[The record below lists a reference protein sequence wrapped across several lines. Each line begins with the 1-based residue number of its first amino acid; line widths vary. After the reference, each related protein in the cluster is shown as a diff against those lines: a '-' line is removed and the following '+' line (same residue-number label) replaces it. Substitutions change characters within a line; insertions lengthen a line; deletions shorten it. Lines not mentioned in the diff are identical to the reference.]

1 MNSNRYKNYIVVL
14 LMLVYTSNFLD
25 RQIFSLLMEPIKL
38 EFGLS
43 DTQLGFLSGI
53 AFALFYAT
61 LGIPIAR
68 LADRANRVNIIS
80 LCAIIWSFMTLASGL
95 VMNFVQLALVRVGVG
110 IGEAGCTPPA
120 HSLIADYFEKG
131 DRAKALSIYSLGI
144 PLGILVGY
152 ASGGWISEYFGW
164 RAAFFVFG
172 VPGLILA
179 LLVKFTIREPTRQ
192 GHAVSTREN
201 APGMIITLKTLWS
214 QATFRNLVLGHTLA
228 VVVSNGVGQWL
239 AVFFSRYH
247 DLTGG
252 ALGTWLALV
261 SGGAGALGLYLGG
274 HVVHKYFS
282 TNERHQILLLALISS
297 IPIPLSFVIY
307 LTGNMHLALG
317 VMFISYLLFFFA
329 FGPFYALVQSLAPI
343 RMRATAIAI
352 VLFMANMIGLGLGPQ
367 FVGLFSDWLVPYVG
381 DESLRWAILLL
392 TPCSVASIGLWLKA
406 AGNVEDDLA
415 EVEKAEATEISAVE
429 TETVVNM
436 APQKV

>member
-1 MNSNRYKNYIVVL
+1 MNSNRYKSYIIVL
-14 LMLVYTSNFLD
+14 LMLVYTSNYLD
-25 RQIFSLLMEPIKL
+25 RQIFTLLMEPIKL

-53 AFALFYAT
+53 AFAMFYAT

-68 LADRANRVNIIS
+68 FADRANRVNIIS
-80 LCAIIWSFMTLASGL
+80 ISCILWSFMTLASGL
-95 VMNFVQLALVRVGVG
+95 VMNFLQLALVRVGVG

-131 DRAKALSIYSLGI
+131 ERAKALCIYSMGI

-152 ASGGWISEYFGW
+152 ASGGWIAEFFGW
-164 RAAFFVFG
+164 RAAFFIVG
-172 VPGLILA
+172 VPGIILA
-179 LLVKFTIREPTRQ
+179 LLVKFTIREPERK

-201 APGMIITLKTLWS
+201 TPGMIITLKTLWG
-214 QATFRNLVLGHTLA
+214 QATFRNLLLSHTLTA
-228 VVVSNGVGQWL
+228 VVSSGIGQWL

-274 HVVHKYFS
+274 YMVDKYFS
-282 TNERHQILLLALISS
+282 TSERSQIILIILIGSIS
-297 IPIPLSFVIY
+297 IPLNFVIY

-317 VMFISYLLFFFA
+317 VLFISSIVFFFT
-329 FGPFYALVQSLAPI
+329 FGPFYALVQSLAPV
-343 RMRATAIAI
+343 RMRATAIAV
-352 VLFMANMIGLGLGPQ
+352 VLFMANLIGLGLGPQ
-367 FVGLFSDWLVPYVG
+367 LVGLFSDLLVPYVG

-392 TPCSVASIGLWLKA
+392 TPCSLVSIWFGLKA
-406 AGNVEDDLA
+406 AGTVRDDLA
-415 EVEKAEATEISAVE
+415 EVEKAEAAEISALDTIVNLAQQE
-429 TETVVNM
+429 T
-436 APQKV
+436 

>member
-1 MNSNRYKNYIVVL
+1 
-14 LMLVYTSNFLD
+14 MLVYTSNFLD
-25 RQIFSLLMEPIKL
+25 RQIFTLLMEPIKL

-53 AFALFYAT
+53 AFAMFYAT

-131 DRAKALSIYSLGI
+131 ERAKALSIYSMGI

-152 ASGGWISEYFGW
+152 VSGGWIAEFFGW

-172 VPGLILA
+172 VPGIILA
-179 LLVKFTIREPTRQ
+179 LLVKFTIREPERK

-201 APGMIITLKTLWS
+201 TPNMITTLKTLWG
-214 QATFRNLVLGHTLA
+214 QATFRNLLLSHTLI
-228 VVVSNGVGQWL
+228 VIVSTGIGQWL
-239 AVFFSRYH
+239 AVFFTRYH

-282 TNERHQILLLALISS
+282 TSERRQILLITLIGF
-297 IPIPLSFVIY
+297 IGIPLNFVIY
-307 LTGNMHLALG
+307 LTDNMHLALG
-317 VMFISYLLFFFA
+317 VLFINSILYFFT

-352 VLFMANMIGLGLGPQ
+352 VLFMANLIGLGLGPQ
-367 FVGLFSDWLVPYVG
+367 FVGLFSDLLVPYVG
-381 DESLRWAILLL
+381 DESLRYAILLL
-392 TPCSVASIGLWLKA
+392 TPCSLVGMWLSLKA
-406 AGNVEDDLA
+406 AGTVQEDLA
-415 EVEKAEATEISAVE
+415 EVEKAEAAEISAME

-436 APQKV
+436 TPQKA